1 MKTLIEAAKQ
11 LQNIP
16 KYRFIFYGDGAQRE
30 QLEQQVKQQEIKNVV
45 FKEKWIPLAECAWIV
60 SQATVN
66 VMNYSKGFAYMGVS
80 AGKLF
85 QYLAA
90 GKPIVCNVKISY
102 DDIITDNN
110 LGVARDLITAEE
122 FVTEIRRIA
131 EQSQELYD
139 EMCKRV
145 REVATHFDYKVL
157 AKRELELLR

>member
-1 MKTLIEAAKQ
+1 
-11 LQNIP
+11 
-16 KYRFIFYGDGAQRE
+16 
-30 QLEQQVKQQEIKNVV
+30 
-45 FKEKWIPLAECAWIV
+45 
-60 SQATVN
+60 
-66 VMNYSKGFAYMGVS
+66 MGVS

-145 REVATHFDYKVL
+145 RKVATHFDYKVL